1 MHFRFKPE
9 KVCSQQIE
17 FVLTPVLNTEGDAV
31 EPNKYVV
38 THIKFTGGCP
48 GNLSFISKIL
58 TGYRADYLMNL
69 LRGHKCGNR
78 PTSCM
83 NEFSKCLEKA
93 IKIMEEREW
102 NVDDCI

>member
-38 THIKFTGGCP
+38 THIKFTGGCQ
-48 GNLSFISKIL
+48 GNLSFIPKIL

-93 IKIMEEREW
+93 INIMDEREW
-102 NVDDCI
+102 TPNDCL

>member
-1 MHFRFKPE
+1 MHFRFEPE
-9 KVCSQQIE
+9 KVCSTQIE
-17 FVLTPVLNTEGDAV
+17 FDLTPVKNFDDDTV
-31 EPNKYVV
+31 IPNKYCVH
-38 THIKFTGGCP
+38 HIKFTGGCQ

-93 IKIMEEREW
+93 IKIMNEREW
-102 NVDDCI
+102 TADDCI

>member
-38 THIKFTGGCP
+38 THIKFTGGCQ
-48 GNLSFISKIL
+48 GNLSFISKIF

-102 NVDDCI
+102 TVDDCL

>member
-38 THIKFTGGCP
+38 THIKFTGGCQ

-93 IKIMEEREW
+93 IKIMDEREW
-102 NVDDCI
+102 APNDCL